1 MQRVPAHVAVEAVS
15 VLTRLPGGYAVTVVE
30 AGRGLRAFFP
40 SAPLVLDAAQHLR
53 LLDRLAE
60 AGIAGGRI
68 YDALIGVTASEH
80 GHELTPSTR
89 GRPPSIASSASRR
102 GGRSEADEIKRRRV
116 SA

>member
-1 MQRVPAHVAVEAVS
+1 M
-15 VLTRLPGGYAVTVVE
+15 
-30 AGRGLRAFFP
+30 LRAFFP

-80 GHELTPSTR
+80 GHELISLDARAATTYR
-89 GRPPSIASSASRR
+89 HLGVRARRP
-102 GGRSEADEIKRRRV
+102 G
-116 SA
+116 